1 LVDLIFVWLRD
12 QCAKGP
18 NNRWK
23 LYTGRVLKS
32 PENLFP
38 SKSPREI
45 KLGSKWM
52 SSPDLQIWSN
62 QTLYFII
69 SAPLLPIT
77 EKLKFSVQSRHN
89 TWHSFRQLNGNNI
102 GWSHGGAEITFYWKA
117 ALLLWQIIFLKVF
130 LFKNILK

>member
-1 LVDLIFVWLRD
+1 LPIRTRAQINPGCQLAALEIERTCLVDLIFVWLRD

-45 KLGSKWM
+45 KLGSK
-52 SSPDLQIWSN
+52 
-62 QTLYFII
+62 
-69 SAPLLPIT
+69 
-77 EKLKFSVQSRHN
+77 
-89 TWHSFRQLNGNNI
+89 
-102 GWSHGGAEITFYWKA
+102 
-117 ALLLWQIIFLKVF
+117 
-130 LFKNILK
+130 